1 MMFSVQFLKIL
12 RLYSNGVNRYVQ
24 SSIYE
29 LFNGFF
35 RKYFGEFMDISQYFT
50 ATDLFGIVP
59 EIILT
64 VTALFVLTLEMAN
77 IFRPRIIF
85 IVAALGL
92 LLAGIVVIQTS
103 GDEQILFGGMLI
115 LNDFS
120 MFFDFLYIS
129 IGFVT
134 LIFSQGYLEKR
145 GIVSRAEYPALI
157 LFAIIGMMLMTRG
170 NDLVIVFLGLEL
182 LSLSLYVL
190 VGFLRHD
197 QLSNESGL
205 KYLLLGAFATG
216 FFLFG
221 AAITYGATGTTNY
234 DGIVLAIVND
244 TILSNL
250 YLSLG
255 VGLLLIGFAFKVA
268 LAPFHMWSP
277 DVYQGAP
284 TTVTGFLCTAPKVAG
299 FGALL
304 ILFNN
309 ALVGIHY
316 QWQDIFW
323 ILSVLTMTMGNLS
336 ALVQHNVK
344 RMLAFSSVSHAG
356 FLVMGILVLNETSIS
371 AVLFYLFVYSVV
383 NLGTFA
389 IISAAEK
396 EEKGLEFKDYRGMA
410 VQHPWLSAAMTIF
423 MLSLAGFP
431 PTAGFIAKY
440 GLFSAAVSQGYI
452 WLVIIGVI
460 NTLISVYYYLR
471 LVVNMY
477 MQKEEGAL
485 IPSYNMLAIGLIGL
499 MAIMLIIL
507 GITPGY
513 LLEIAD
519 KAAST
524 VS

>member
-1 MMFSVQFLKIL
+1 MDLSQF
-12 RLYSNGVNRYVQ
+12 
-24 SSIYE
+24 
-29 LFNGFF
+29 
-35 RKYFGEFMDISQYFT
+35 FT
-50 ATDLFGIVP
+50 AADFIGITP

-64 VTALFVLTLEMAN
+64 VTALFVLTLEMAHVS
-77 IFRPRIIF
+77 RPRILLT
-85 IVAALGL
+85 VAALGL
-92 LLAGIVVIQTS
+92 LLAGAVVINTS
-103 GDEQILFGGMLI
+103 GDERILFGGMLT
-115 LNDFS
+115 LNQFS

-129 IGFVT
+129 IGLVT

-145 GIVSRAEYPALI
+145 GSASQGEYPALI
-157 LFAIIGMMLMTRG
+157 LFAIIGMMLMTRA

-234 DGIVLAIVND
+234 NGIVLSIAND

-255 VGLLLIGFAFKVA
+255 IGLLLIGFAFKVA

-284 TTVTGFLCTAPKVAG
+284 TTVTGFLCTAPKAAG

-309 ALVGIHY
+309 AFLEIHY

-323 ILSVLTMTMGNLS
+323 ILAVLTMTVGNLS

-389 IISAAEK
+389 IVSVAEK

-440 GLFSAAVSQGYI
+440 GLLSAAVAQGYI
-452 WLVIIGVI
+452 WLAVIGVL

-499 MAIMLIIL
+499 MALLMIVL
-507 GITPGY
+507 GIIPGY
-513 LLEIAD
+513 LLEIAAE
-519 KAAST
+519 AAATIS
-524 VS
+524 

>member
-1 MMFSVQFLKIL
+1 
-12 RLYSNGVNRYVQ
+12 
-24 SSIYE
+24 
-29 LFNGFF
+29 
-35 RKYFGEFMDISQYFT
+35 
-50 ATDLFGIVP
+50 
-59 EIILT
+59 
-64 VTALFVLTLEMAN
+64 
-77 IFRPRIIF
+77 
-85 IVAALGL
+85 
-92 LLAGIVVIQTS
+92 
-103 GDEQILFGGMLI
+103 
-115 LNDFS
+115 
-120 MFFDFLYIS
+120 
-129 IGFVT
+129 
-134 LIFSQGYLEKR
+134 
-145 GIVSRAEYPALI
+145 
-157 LFAIIGMMLMTRG
+157 
-170 NDLVIVFLGLEL
+170 LVIVFLGLEL

-197 QLSNESGL
+197 RLSNESGL

-221 AAITYGATGTTNY
+221 AALTYGATGTTNY
-234 DGIVLAIVND
+234 NGIVLAIAND
-244 TILSNL
+244 TILSNV

-255 VGLLLIGFAFKVA
+255 IGLLLIGFAFKVA

-284 TTVTGFLCTAPKVAG
+284 TTVTGFLCTAPKAAG

-304 ILFNN
+304 ILFKN
-309 ALVGIHY
+309 AFVEIHY

-323 ILSVLTMTMGNLS
+323 ILSVLTMTVGNLS

-371 AVLFYLFVYSVV
+371 AVLFYLVVYSVV

-389 IISAAEK
+389 IVSAAEK
-396 EEKGLEFKDYRGMA
+396 EERGLKFEDYRGMA
-410 VQHPWLSAAMTIF
+410 VQHPWLSATMTIF
-423 MLSLAGFP
+423 MLTLAGFP

-485 IPSYNMLAIGLIGL
+485 IPSYNMLAVGLIGL

-513 LLEIAD
+513 LLEIAAE
-519 KAAST
+519 AAST